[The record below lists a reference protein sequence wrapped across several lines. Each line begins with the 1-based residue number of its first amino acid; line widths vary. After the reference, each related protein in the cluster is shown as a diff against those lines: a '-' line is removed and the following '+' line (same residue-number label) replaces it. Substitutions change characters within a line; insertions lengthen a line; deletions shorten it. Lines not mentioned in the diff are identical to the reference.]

1 MNHNLVLSLSAVLLT
16 AARPSRYA
24 GPPEFARM
32 FAVAP
37 RYLALFAAVLVST
50 PAFAASATAS
60 SVMTDGDGKHPADL
74 AFDGLLGT
82 GWAEGEMGPGAGS
95 WVELD
100 LGSETEIENVSFW
113 PGNLARG
120 ERTFKEYSRPK
131 VVQLWVDGQKVGDPL
146 RIQSVMERVDMKA
159 GAKGR
164 KVRLEFVE
172 AFEGGVFTDLFVA
185 EVAINFTEGERTR
198 QVATVEK
205 WRTSKS
211 GESLQKK
218 YEEQALAAYDKHK
231 ADPNDRAS
239 LEFLMDAA
247 GEGPEYLRK
256 QVSSLV
262 PAGYRAAAIVPDEM
276 AMSAIRKLKDPTG
289 IPGLEYAA
297 MRAIGKQQRE
307 IIDTIEYFRAWRDLQ
322 SGGRHNID
330 AWGETGWEV
339 GAFLSHG
346 EPLPIEIDQ
355 FGNALVADTGN
366 NRIQRFTT
374 QGITDKQWGA
384 PKDVSEYWFGAK
396 RAWYA
401 AGSMATDDG
410 GAFMNPID
418 IELIPGKEADG
429 FMVLDA
435 AGRLQIFDEE
445 GNGKIGWTVAV
456 EDQVQ
461 PKVGGEGYLGWVAK
475 KKRIVVT
482 IGNDAVVYDPASEEV
497 GRWVIKDGT
506 PNAVEIG
513 PDSKIYMT
521 FGDKVVTYN
530 LDGFRYGTVIDEKIL
545 GAGFEDVDLSFDEKG
560 ALWAL
565 TDTGWVFKF
574 KKPGKLDWSVRV
586 VDHELIHP
594 RFAVFQGNVLVTD
607 RDRIL
612 PLDAAQLHAD
622 EVAAKEEEASAKKE
636 AGK

>member
-1 MNHNLVLSLSAVLLT
+1 MLADCRRPPFPLVRSMFIVLSCIVSGQAL
-16 AARPSRYA
+16 AA
-24 GPPEFARM
+24 G
-32 FAVAP
+32 
-37 RYLALFAAVLVST
+37 AA
-50 PAFAASATAS
+50 AS
-60 SVMTDGDGKHPADL
+60 SVLTDDAGKHPADL

-82 GWAEGEMGPGAGS
+82 GWAEGEMGPGANS

-100 LGSETEIENVSFW
+100 LGTETDIENVSFW
-113 PGNLARG
+113 PGNLAKG

-131 VVQLWVDGQKVGDPL
+131 VVQLLVDGQKVGDPL

-159 GAKGR
+159 QAKGR

-172 AFEGGVFTDLFVA
+172 AYEGGVYTDLFVA
-185 EVAINFTEGERTR
+185 EVAINFTEGERKA

-205 WRTSKS
+205 WRTSKA
-211 GESLQKK
+211 GEVLHAK
-218 YEEQALAAYDKHK
+218 YEEQALAAYDAFK
-231 ADPNDRAS
+231 ANPDDRAS

-247 GEGPEYLRK
+247 GEGPEYLRR
-256 QVSSLV
+256 QVGSLV

-307 IIDTIEYFRAWRDLQ
+307 IVDTIEYFRAWRDLQ
-322 SGGRHNID
+322 GGGRHNID

-339 GAFLSHG
+339 GAFLSFG
-346 EPLPIEIDQ
+346 EPLPIEIDR

-374 QGITDKQWGA
+374 GGITDKQWGA
-384 PKDVSEYWFGAK
+384 PKDVTEYWFGTK
-396 RAWYA
+396 RPWYA
-401 AGSMATDDG
+401 AGSMATDDA

-418 IELIPGKEADG
+418 IALIPGKEADA
-429 FMVLDA
+429 FVILDA

-445 GNGKIGWTVAV
+445 GNGKIGWRVAV

-461 PKVGGEGYLGWVAK
+461 PKVGGEGYLGWAAK
-475 KKRIVVT
+475 KNRVVVT
-482 IGNDAVVYDPASEEV
+482 LGNDAVVFDRESEEV
-497 GRWVIKDGT
+497 ARWVIRDGT
-506 PNAVEIG
+506 PNAVEVG
-513 PDSKIYMT
+513 PDSKIYLS

-545 GAGFEDVDLSFDEKG
+545 GEGFEDVDLSFDEKG
-560 ALWAL
+560 MLWAL

-574 KKPGKLDWSVRV
+574 KKPGKLDWKVRI

-612 PLDAAQLHAD
+612 PVDAAQMHAD
-622 EVAAKEEEASAKKE
+622 ESAAEAAEGSKPAAKEAK
-636 AGK
+636 AQ